1 MQTSNADV
9 LRAMNMLRKCHRS
22 PHETNQ
28 RSNYYKVE
36 GLRPHRGETRLGPG
50 VLQKQ
55 GCRLLTHSRQIS
67 VEYSAGDYF
76 VINHCNAEPCT
87 GMPMRTQR
95 LVKST
100 DLGPTTVTLDPRLWR
115 STTACRGSLE
125 NFKSLTMGES
135 YSSCRRCTL
144 ASSQSSHCRMCTSNP
159 CWCRPPSCTLCDA
172 ES

>member
-1 MQTSNADV
+1 MKPIKGQTTIRSKVSGRTVVKLDLAPV
-9 LRAMNMLRKCHRS
+9 SFKSRAPPAHN
-22 PHETNQ
+22 
-28 RSNYYKVE
+28 
-36 GLRPHRGETRLGPG
+36 
-50 VLQKQ
+50 
-55 GCRLLTHSRQIS
+55 RQIS
-67 VEYSAGDYF
+67 MEYSAGEYF
-76 VINHCNAEPCT
+76 VVNHCNAEPCT